1 MRFHQTNL
9 NGSFYIEQEKRED
22 SRGFFARS
30 FCSNEFKNHNLNTS
44 WVQINN
50 SLTKKIGTLR
60 GLHFQIEPHQEIKL
74 VRCIRGSIFDV
85 IVDLRKDSL
94 TFGKDFGIEINDDN
108 RIMMYVPKGFAHGFI
123 TLKKNCEIIYFVS
136 QFYSPESERTL
147 KYDDLDV
154 SINWPLKPN
163 LISEKD
169 KKGLR
174 LEELKT
180 INI

>member
-1 MRFHQTNL
+1 MHFRETNL
-9 NGSFYIEQEKRED
+9 KGSFYIEQEKRED

-30 FCSNEFKNHNLNTS
+30 FCSSEFKTFNLNTS

-50 SLTKKIGTLR
+50 SLTKDIGTLR
-60 GLHFQIEPHQEIKL
+60 GLHFQIEPHQEVKL
-74 VRCIRGSIFDV
+74 VRCIRGAIYDV

-94 TFGKDFGIEINDDN
+94 TFGKYFGIELNEDN
-108 RIMMYVPKGFAHGFI
+108 RIMIYVPKGFAHGFI
-123 TLKKNCEIIYFVS
+123 TLKKNSEIFYLVS
-136 QFYSPESERTL
+136 QFYHPESERTL

-163 LISEKD
+163 LISDKD

-174 LEELKT
+174 LKELNTFK
-180 INI
+180 I